1 MQFHSNIPKTLSI
14 GATILPDLSA
24 ILREG
29 LRMAEASERSRCA
42 ELVQQIADGTEDQ
55 VIKDTLNDIVL
66 AIRRLPANVD

>member
-1 MQFHSNIPKTLSI
+1 MQFHPSIPKTLSI
-14 GATILPDLSA
+14 GATLLPDLSA

>member
-14 GATILPDLSA
+14 GATLLPDLSA

-66 AIRRLPANVD
+66 AIRRLAPNVD

>member
-14 GATILPDLSA
+14 GATLLPDLSA

-29 LRMAEASERSRCA
+29 LRMAEANERSRCS

>member
-1 MQFHSNIPKTLSI
+1 MQFHSEPPKTLSI
-14 GATILPDLSA
+14 GASLLPDLSA

-29 LRMAEASERSRCA
+29 LRLAEANERSRCA

>member
-1 MQFHSNIPKTLSI
+1 MQFHSEPSKTLSI
-14 GATILPDLSA
+14 GASLLPDLSA

-29 LRMAEASERSRCA
+29 LRMAEANERSRCA
-42 ELVQQIADGTEDQ
+42 ELVQQIADSTEDQ